1 MDKKPSLRDVLVDE
15 PAWILVPAISFG
27 GILVSLITGGWTVF
41 LTAGAWGCV
50 FASFLLAY
58 LAYRKPRKDIVSLLT
73 PLYAVLIFGNLE
85 FSSVMLTQ
93 GLYAASLTILVIRLN
108 ARFSHVEK
116 RDRITPPEEEEEPE
130 DEQVP
135 D

>member
-1 MDKKPSLRDVLVDE
+1 MDKKTSLRDVLVNE
-15 PAWILVPAISFG
+15 PAWILVPVISFG
-27 GILVSLITGGWTVF
+27 GILISLITGGWTVF

-50 FASFLLAY
+50 FASFFLAY

-73 PLYAVLIFGNLE
+73 PLYAVLIFGNMD
-85 FSSVMLTQ
+85 FSGVMLTQ
-93 GLYAASLTILVIRLN
+93 VLYAASLTILVIRLN

-116 RDRITPPEEEEEPE
+116 RHKMTTLAEEEPE